1 MAHGS
6 LFSFGSE
13 DLLGPNVWDIC
24 SDAFMVVDET
34 GIIVDL
40 NAACCA
46 LIGIDRLRLVG
57 QQLDASFVL
66 ESSSSFYPARAQFVA
81 VPVGSKHRLRFS
93 EASYIVERLNYRCFR
108 VETLA
113 VASEEVPETVPL
125 DVPDQSAYSRL
136 RGHFDKRVDVPIPSF
151 CVLASGRFIETN
163 DEFERWIGSVSNSQ
177 TRGRIYLT
185 LQEIVA
191 EGQRKRV
198 DELLL
203 RASQRE
209 RGRGSEHGSDAFASH
224 FHDDFETV
232 FGTWIS
238 IRLRDAK
245 LENIGLGKDRQAV
258 LFGACIDISR
268 HRQIEESLY
277 STEERFALAVSASL
291 DGIWEWRIGSS
302 EVYFSGRLAALLG
315 YERSEFKNRLRH
327 RNGVLSIVKKQD
339 RLRFVKELRS
349 HLRSRTLLDF
359 EFRAHHRDQGIRWYR
374 LRGQALWSN
383 TSGSAIRVAGSLT
396 DVTENRE
403 LRSHLQSQLDSIDGH
418 AVLLTFDA
426 EQILLQANE
435 RFLALSGF
443 GIEEIRSK
451 SFRQLI
457 TRGLTNVSKQGSR
470 SNRLQGRSSDY
481 GFRTRT
487 GSERVVRGA
496 LSPLL
501 DVDGHLQGYSF
512 FGFDVSEKYLAERE
526 LASEIAFRKAVF
538 DSAGSIIITTDPQ
551 GIVSTVN
558 SYGMARFECSE
569 DEVIGQKTPAVFFRS
584 FAESHDGGSD
594 QSQGVESHKPDVL
607 ARRGGF
613 LLGLMGG
620 LISGQILTR
629 EAQFCS
635 RSGTVFPVLMSL
647 SRVENSHREF
657 IGYVIVAQDIS
668 ELKRIEKLK
677 SDFVS
682 TVSHELRTP
691 LTSISGALKVID
703 AMSESVSQ
711 AQASE
716 LIKMAIRNSDR
727 LLFLI
732 NDLLDMQKIE
742 SGKMDFDFKEIN
754 LEDLIQF
761 SISTMEAIARERNVT
776 IEFGGPEAPAP
787 ESSVPDSPVYLHG
800 DFDRLVQV
808 MVNLISNAIKF
819 APEGSEVSVSLRRA
833 RGVVRVGVRDSGPG
847 VPTNFQSRMF
857 EKFSQADGSDSKS
870 KGGTGLGLSICKA
883 IITHHHGNIQFWSD
897 PIRGTEFYFE
907 IPENL
912 ADMLPDNAESR
923 RQRVSSHSYNTRAT
937 ILVVEDDPDIA
948 DLLSSML
955 EDSGFQTIQAR
966 TVEAAR
972 KVLAEETIDLVT
984 LDLIMPD
991 ANGSVILDEMAR
1003 SGKLENVPVLVI
1015 SGYTER
1021 VDGGRFA
1028 PNARPKTSAK
1038 RTRSI
1043 SDGHTGTNHFATL
1056 AKPVRAADLNR
1067 LVTQALSFRAKRVL
1081 LFVASSGGSR
1091 AASFLRGV
1099 CEHSVTVIEVSSVN
1113 EAVDFLSHHVAASL
1127 VLVDKVA
1134 EDIGALVDVLRRQPE
1149 QPRLIR
1155 WHLDDD
1161 PKSGLTEQGS
1171 GPVAESSLSATVHQT
1186 TSSEPVEYSG
1196 IIDIFGMHWGAAAQF
1211 QNLLSESGVLEAS

>member
-1 MAHGS
+1 M
-6 LFSFGSE
+6 
-13 DLLGPNVWDIC
+13 GPNVWDIC

-40 NAACCA
+40 NASCCA

-57 QQLDASFVL
+57 QQVDESFLL
-66 ESSSSFYPARAQFVA
+66 ESASSFSPARAQFVA
-81 VPVGSKHRLRFS
+81 VPVGSKQRLSFS
-93 EASYIVERLNYRCFR
+93 EASYSFEKLNYRCFR
-108 VETLA
+108 VETL
-113 VASEEVPETVPL
+113 VDVSQGTPGTVPL
-125 DVPDQSAYSRL
+125 EGPGQSGSSGQLRL
-136 RGHFDKRVDVPIPSF
+136 FDKRADVPIPSF

-163 DEFERWIGSVSNSQ
+163 DEFERWIGSIANNPV
-177 TRGRIYLT
+177 RGRIYLT

-203 RASQRE
+203 RAFQRE
-209 RGRGSEHGSDAFASH
+209 PGRGSENSSDVSTHH

-238 IRLRDAK
+238 IRLRNTK
-245 LENIGLGKDRQAV
+245 LENIGFGKDRQAV

-277 STEERFALAVSASL
+277 SNEERFALAVSASL

-315 YERSEFKNRLRH
+315 YERSEFRNRLRH

-339 RLRFVKELRS
+339 RLRFVRELRS

-359 EFRAHHRDQGIRWYR
+359 EFRAYHRDQGIRWYR

-418 AVLLTFDA
+418 AVLLTFDSD
-426 EQILLQANE
+426 QILLQANE

-451 SFRQLI
+451 SFRQMI

-470 SNRLQGRSSDY
+470 SIRLQGRSSDY
-481 GFRTRT
+481 GFRTRS

-501 DVDGHLQGYSF
+501 DVDGQLQGYSF

-584 FAESHDGGSD
+584 VAESHDGGSD
-594 QSQGVESHKPDVL
+594 QSRGLEPHKPEVL

-647 SRVENSHREF
+647 SRVENAHREF

-742 SGKMDFDFKEIN
+742 SGKMDFDFKEII

-776 IEFGGPEAPAP
+776 IEFGGPEAPVP
-787 ESSVPDSPVYLHG
+787 ESSVPDSPVPDSPVYLYG

-819 APEGSEVSVSLRRA
+819 APEGSAVSVSLRRA
-833 RGVVRVGVRDSGPG
+833 RGLVRVGVRDSGPG

-883 IITHHHGNIQFWSD
+883 IVTRHQGNIQFWSD

-912 ADMLPDNAESR
+912 AKKTPNNAEYR
-923 RQRVSSHSYNTRAT
+923 RQKIVSHDNNTRAT

-955 EDSGFQTIQAR
+955 EDFGFQTIQAR

-972 KVLAEETIDLVT
+972 KVLAEEAIDLVT

-1021 VDGGRFA
+1021 VDGGRFS
-1028 PNARPKTSAK
+1028 PNVRPKTLAK

-1043 SDGHTGTNHFATL
+1043 SDGHSGTNHFATL
-1056 AKPVRAADLNR
+1056 AKPVRADDLNR
-1067 LVTQALSFRAKRVL
+1067 LVTQALAFRAKRVL

-1099 CEHSVTVIEVSSVN
+1099 CERSVTVIEVTSVN

-1149 QPRLIR
+1149 RPRLIR
-1155 WHLDDD
+1155 WHLEDDA
-1161 PKSGLTEQGS
+1161 KSGLAEQGS
-1171 GPVAESSLSATVHQT
+1171 GPVVESALSINSHQM
-1186 TSSEPVEYSG
+1186 TSPEAFEGFG

>member
-1 MAHGS
+1 M
-6 LFSFGSE
+6 
-13 DLLGPNVWDIC
+13 I
-24 SDAFMVVDET
+24 VDDT
-34 GIIVDL
+34 GTIVDL
-40 NAACCA
+40 NAACCT

-57 QQLDASFVL
+57 QLFDESFVI
-66 ESSSSFYPARAQFVA
+66 ESPPAVSSSGDQFIVFS
-81 VPVGSKHRLRFS
+81 PGSKVRLRFS
-93 EASYIVERLNYRCFR
+93 DANSPKERLNYRCFR
-108 VETLA
+108 IESLA
-113 VASEEVPETVPL
+113 DAEVQGPGPAQLPEHGPRPSTRQGGL
-125 DVPDQSAYSRL
+125 
-136 RGHFDKRVDVPIPSF
+136 FDKRVDVPVPSF
-151 CVLASGRFIETN
+151 SVLASGRFVETN
-163 DEFERWIGSVSNSQ
+163 DEFERWIGSEDNNQ
-177 TRGRIYLT
+177 APGRIYLT
-185 LQEIVA
+185 LQEVVA
-191 EGQRKRV
+191 EGHRRRI

-203 RASQRE
+203 RASQRAHK
-209 RGRGSEHGSDAFASH
+209 RVSGNAFGDLGDD

-238 IRLRDAK
+238 IRLRGSDLEKEGVAK
-245 LENIGLGKDRQAV
+245 GHELL

-277 STEERFALAVSASL
+277 SSEERFALAVSASL

-302 EVYFSGRLAALLG
+302 DVYFSGRLAALLG
-315 YERSEFKNRLRH
+315 YESSDFRNALCR
-327 RNGVLSIVKKQD
+327 RNGVLSFVKKQD

-349 HLRSRTLLDF
+349 HLRNRSLLDF
-359 EFRAHHRDQGIRWYR
+359 EFRAHHRVQGIRWYR

-383 TSGSAIRVAGSLT
+383 TSGSATRVAGSLT

-403 LRSHLQSQLDSIDGH
+403 LRAHLQSQLDSIDGH

-426 EQILLQANE
+426 EQLLVHANE
-435 RFLALSGF
+435 RFLALAGF
-443 GIEEIRSK
+443 AIEDIRSK
-451 SFRQLI
+451 AFRQLI
-457 TRGLTNVSKQGSR
+457 TRGITNVSRQVSR
-470 SNRLQGRSSDY
+470 SNRLQSRSSDY
-481 GFRTRT
+481 GFRTRS

-501 DVDGHLQGYSF
+501 DVDGQLQGYSF
-512 FGFDVSEKYLAERE
+512 FGFDVSEMYLAERE

-558 SYGMARFECSE
+558 SYGMASFECSE
-569 DEVIGQKTPAVFFRS
+569 DEVIGQKTPSIFFRS
-584 FAESHDGGSD
+584 IGESHDIGNE
-594 QSQGVESHKPDVL
+594 QSHVLESHKAD
-607 ARRGGF
+607 ATTRRGGF
-613 LLGLMGG
+613 LLGIMGG

-635 RSGTVFPVLMSL
+635 RTGTEFPVLMSL
-647 SRVENSHREF
+647 SRVENSHNEF

-716 LIKMAIRNSDR
+716 LVQMAIRNSDR
-727 LLFLI
+727 LIFLI

-742 SGKMDFDFKEIN
+742 SGKMNFDFKEII

-761 SISTMEAIARERNVT
+761 SISTMESIARERNVT
-776 IEFGGPEAPAP
+776 IEFAAP
-787 ESSVPDSPVYLHG
+787 ESPIADVPIQLFG
-800 DFDRLVQV
+800 DFNRLVQV

-819 APEGSEVSVSLRRA
+819 APDGTAVSVSLRRT
-833 RGVVRVGVRDSGPG
+833 RGLVRVGVRDCGPG
-847 VPTNFQSRMF
+847 VPIEFQSRIF
-857 EKFSQADGSDSKS
+857 EKFSQADASDSKS

-883 IITHHHGNIQFWSD
+883 IVSQHQGNIQFWSD
-897 PIRGTEFYFE
+897 PIKGTEFYFE

-912 ADMLPDNAESR
+912 ADQRPEIDGY
-923 RQRVSSHSYNTRAT
+923 RQQQLSSQEHTARAT
-937 ILVVEDDPDIA
+937 ILVIEDDPDIA

-955 EDSGFQTIQAR
+955 EESGFQTIQAR

-972 KVLAEETIDLVT
+972 KVLVEQTIDLVT

-1021 VDGGRFA
+1021 VDGGRFST
-1028 PNARPKTSAK
+1028 NIRLMNSSKRARSL
-1038 RTRSI
+1038 
-1043 SDGHTGTNHFATL
+1043 SDGYSLKNHFGTL
-1056 AKPVRAADLNR
+1056 PKPVRAVDLNR
-1067 LVTQALSFRAKRVL
+1067 LVTQALAFRAKRVL
-1081 LFVASSGGSR
+1081 LFLATATGSR

-1099 CEHSVTVIEVSSVN
+1099 CEHSVTVIEFTSVS
-1113 EAVDFLSHHVAASL
+1113 EARDFLSHHVAAGL
-1127 VLVDKVA
+1127 VVVDKVA
-1134 EDIGALVDVLRRQPE
+1134 ADIGPLVEVLQQQPE
-1149 QPRLIR
+1149 QSRLIH
-1155 WHLDDD
+1155 WYLEDE
-1161 PKSGLTEQGS
+1161 PLSGLKEQLADAVTQA
-1171 GPVAESSLSATVHQT
+1171 PLSATIRSQGKTEHPESVQ
-1186 TSSEPVEYSG
+1186 
-1196 IIDIFGMHWGAAAQF
+1196 IIEIFGMHWGAAAQF